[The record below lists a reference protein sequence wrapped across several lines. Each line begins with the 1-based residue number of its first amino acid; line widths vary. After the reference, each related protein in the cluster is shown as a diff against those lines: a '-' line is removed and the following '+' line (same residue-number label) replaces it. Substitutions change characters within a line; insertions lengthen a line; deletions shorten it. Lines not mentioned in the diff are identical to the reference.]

1 MSQSDYNVDEPSI
14 ESIEDSDEDSNRED
28 DELESVDSS
37 EEDTA
42 KEEELDVWNRMQN
55 KAIEKHQQE
64 WEVLF
69 QRYKQNGESDEVA
82 EAKSSNSLIP
92 VYSKE
97 LREIL
102 FEELKWIHHL
112 RRDPTY
118 KKIMATKR
126 NLMDVEDYGWEEATE
141 SAIHQRKFLLNKL
154 FVKQYVPKQSLTSNE
169 RFHPYTRKFY

>member
-1 MSQSDYNVDEPSI
+1 MSQSDYNADEPSI

-28 DELESVDSS
+28 DELDSVDSS

-42 KEEELDVWNRMQN
+42 KEEEVDVWNRMQN

-69 QRYKQNGESDEVA
+69 QRYKQNGDSDEVA
-82 EAKSSNSLIP
+82 EAKADNSLIP

-102 FEELKWIHHL
+102 FEELKWIH
-112 RRDPTY
+112 
-118 KKIMATKR
+118 I
-126 NLMDVEDYGWEEATE
+126 
-141 SAIHQRKFLLNKL
+141 I
-154 FVKQYVPKQSLTSNE
+154 
-169 RFHPYTRKFY
+169 